1 MVTGG
6 ASHHDGVQGWM
17 EVAGLQ
23 KDGGTVQT
31 ERFLK
36 GKPVFASE
44 QRPAFILHV
53 MVILS

>member
-1 MVTGG
+1 
-6 ASHHDGVQGWM
+6 M